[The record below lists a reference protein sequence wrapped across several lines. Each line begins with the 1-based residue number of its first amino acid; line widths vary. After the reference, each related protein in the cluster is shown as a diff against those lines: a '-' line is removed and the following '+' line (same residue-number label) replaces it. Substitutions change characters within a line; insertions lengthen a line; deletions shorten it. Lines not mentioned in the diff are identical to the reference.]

1 MGKTELISIFKN
13 CDLNYSSMAMKFYRK
28 RRRCILGNTQIPKSS
43 NCFASATSFI
53 TSNSSSS
60 TANEGLAVSHLASS
74 STQMLT
80 YSQIQ
85 ERQDFL
91 KKNALVK

>member
-1 MGKTELISIFKN
+1 
-13 CDLNYSSMAMKFYRK
+13 MAMEFYRK
-28 RRRCILGNTQIPKSS
+28 RAMCLLLDNTQIPKSS
-43 NCFASATSFI
+43 KCSASATSFI

-60 TANEGLAVSHLASS
+60 TANEGLAASHLAFS

-80 YSQIQ
+80 YSQIR

-91 KKNALVK
+91 KKNALIK